1 MRIRN
6 TATGGIFNSSL
17 SILNSGD
24 LDGRRSFYKKAQHN
38 AGLTIIHSDDKWKA
52 VLALDEEV
60 ERLQTAS
67 PESDMSS
74 R

>member
-1 MRIRN
+1 
-6 TATGGIFNSSL
+6 
-17 SILNSGD
+17 
-24 LDGRRSFYKKAQHN
+24 
-38 AGLTIIHSDDKWKA
+38 

-67 PESDMSS
+67 PESDMSN